1 MPFLKNSGIQ
11 EIMKNSKLLNTH
23 DAKSLH
29 RNDAMQ
35 YDSSIIEIRKQMNQK
50 IAEFTNERKS
60 AHKIGDMKSYHE
72 LSDKIFILKQLRK
85 IYKTSKMRQSIFAK
99 KMTETNMNGY
109 ETAGSETSE
118 KDIPIPD
125 WRDLYEFEL
134 KIKRSG
140 YY

>member
-1 MPFLKNSGIQ
+1 MT
-11 EIMKNSKLLNTH
+11 NSKLPTIH
-23 DAKSLH
+23 DAETYH

-35 YDSSIIEIRKQMNQK
+35 HDSPILEMRKQMNQK
-50 IAEFTNERKS
+50 IAEFTNERKF
-60 AHKIGDMKSYHE
+60 AHKIGDMTSYHE

-85 IYKTSKMRQSIFAK
+85 IYKTSKMRQSIFAR
-99 KMTETNMNGY
+99 KMAETNMNGD

>member
-1 MPFLKNSGIQ
+1 MT
-11 EIMKNSKLLNTH
+11 NSKLPTIH
-23 DAKSLH
+23 DAETSH

-35 YDSSIIEIRKQMNQK
+35 HDSPILEMRKQMNQK
-50 IAEFTNERKS
+50 IAEFTNERKF
-60 AHKIGDMKSYHE
+60 AHKIGDMTSYHE